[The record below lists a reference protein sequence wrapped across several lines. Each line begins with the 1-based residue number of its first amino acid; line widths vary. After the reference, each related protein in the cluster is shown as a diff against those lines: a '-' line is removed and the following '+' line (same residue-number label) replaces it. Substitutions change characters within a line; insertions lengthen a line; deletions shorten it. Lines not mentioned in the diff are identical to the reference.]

1 MERAMIISG
10 ENKGKSGEVIGMF
23 YGAGICV
30 IKTDDE
36 KEYAAKL
43 SEIKILYP
51 IERRTVIGLPKEMV
65 DEITKKCS
73 IAFFTADITAL
84 KHILSDDN
92 ITASETILMFF
103 ACVISTLLSFI
114 WRPIMCVAMFII
126 LILKMFISL
135 KPKRKHSKI
144 RITHAPCKTC
154 PCCGRELTYYNHGV
168 YKDGICY
175 EFCSCGY
182 DSRREDEENT
192 QMAIEIRLPKRF
204 QFTLTYFSN
213 SSTYD
218 AYDEENTYRIDCDG
232 IYITNIKKTDFLE
245 SVRDGNYKI
254 INNNIPK
261 SLLCRGY
268 K

>member
-1 MERAMIISG
+1 MA
-10 ENKGKSGEVIGMF
+10 
-23 YGAGICV
+23 
-30 IKTDDE
+30 IKETQTNS
-36 KEYAAKL
+36 L
-43 SEIKILYP
+43 
-51 IERRTVIGLPKEMV
+51 
-65 DEITKKCS
+65 
-73 IAFFTADITAL
+73 TADVTAL

-92 ITASETILMFF
+92 ITASEIILMFF
-103 ACVISTLLSFI
+103 TCVISTLLSFI
-114 WRPIMCVAMFII
+114 WRPIMCVAMFIT
-126 LILKMFISL
+126 LILKMLISL
-135 KPKRKHSKI
+135 KPKRKRSKI

-182 DSRREDEENT
+182 DSRREDEENI
-192 QMAIEIRLPKRF
+192 QMAVEIRLPKRF
-204 QFTLTYFSN
+204 QFTLSYFPSLN
-213 SSTYD
+213 AYD

-232 IYITNIKKTDFLE
+232 IYVTNIKKTVFLE
-245 SVRDGNYKI
+245 SVRNGNYKI